1 MIFYVANLICSV
13 LLTILYI
20 SRWNKSYNTNITIIF
35 ILIPIANIGS
45 VLTEMS
51 TTFEGAMMANRISYI
66 GGCFLSFFI
75 INTIFDV
82 CELKISRLIRGG
94 IFAHCTLLYAFAFT
108 AREGSLFYEHVSYSI
123 VNGRVILEKV
133 YGPMHTFFVISV
145 IGYALVSFAA
155 ILYTGMKKKKV
166 SSHMLRL
173 LYIPQLICLITYLF
187 NKRFG
192 MEIELLYFGYTLAL
206 IVFLLIS
213 DRLRLYDVEETAAS
227 SVIKGTGTGV
237 ILIDNDRE
245 YLGSN
250 QSAKDFFPSLAS
262 QEVDVVLSDDGLKS
276 TVDSWIDGFER
287 NGTTDFSCSLGEGDD
302 KKFYKLNI
310 SHLRGNVRVHGWQI
324 TIVDETE
331 NTKYITLISNYNN
344 DLKREVNQKTHHIV
358 EMHDNLILSM
368 ATMVESRDNSTGGHI
383 KRTSEGV
390 RLLID
395 EMKKDKTFDLSE
407 EFCSDVVKAAPM
419 HDLGKIAVDDAVLR
433 KPGRFTDEEFAIMKT
448 HAAEGAKIVHEILKV
463 TDSESFKKVAENV
476 AHYHHERYDGTGYP
490 EGLSG
495 DAIPLEARIM
505 AIADVYDALVSKRV
519 YKESM
524 SFEAADK
531 IIMEGMGKH
540 FDPKLSSCYEAARP
554 HLEAYYSSID
564 K

>member
-1 MIFYVANLICSV
+1 MIFYVANLIGSV

-35 ILIPIANIGS
+35 ILIPITNIGS
-45 VLTEMS
+45 VLMEMC

-82 CELKISRLIRGG
+82 CELKISMWIRGG
-94 IFAHCTLLYAFAFT
+94 IFAHCTLLYTFAFT
-108 AREGSLFYEHVSYSI
+108 AGEGSLFYEHVSYSI
-123 VNGRVILEKV
+123 VDDRVILEKV

-173 LYIPQLICLITYLF
+173 LYIPQLICLVTYLF

-250 QSAKDFFPSLAS
+250 QAAKDFFPSLAS
-262 QEVDVVLSDDGLKS
+262 QEVDVVLSDERLKN

-463 TDSESFKKVAENV
+463 TDNESFKKVAENV

-540 FDPKLSSCYEAARP
+540 FDPKLRSCYEAARP

>member
-1 MIFYVANLICSV
+1 MIYYLVNLFISV

-20 SRWNKSYNTNITIIF
+20 SRWNKSYNTNITILF
-35 ILIPIANIGS
+35 IIIPITNIGA
-45 VLTEMS
+45 VLMEMS
-51 TTFEGAMMANRISYI
+51 TTFEGAMMANRITYL

-75 INTIFDV
+75 INGIFDV
-82 CELKISRLIRGG
+82 CELRISKWLRGA
-94 IFAHCTLLYAFAFT
+94 IFVHCTVLYAFAFT
-108 AREGSLFYEHVSYSI
+108 AKEGSLFYEHISFSI
-123 VNGRVILEKV
+123 VNGRPTLEKV

-145 IGYALVSFAA
+145 IAYAIVSFAA
-155 ILYTGMKKKKV
+155 ILYTGIQKKKV
-166 SSHMLRL
+166 SNHMLRL
-173 LYIPQLICLITYLF
+173 LYIPQLICLISYLF
-187 NKRFG
+187 NKKFG
-192 MEIELLYFGYTLAL
+192 INVELVYAGYNLAL
-206 IVFLLIS
+206 IVNLLIS

-250 QSAKDFFPSLAS
+250 QAAKAFFPSLNS
-262 QEVDVVLSDDGLKS
+262 QGVDVAISDETLKN
-276 TVDSWIDGFER
+276 TIDSWIDDYER
-287 NGTTDFSCSLGEGDD
+287 NGNTDTSRSIGEGDA
-302 KKFYKLNI
+302 KRYYKLNI

-331 NTKYITLISNYNN
+331 NTKYITLINNYNN
-344 DLKREVNQKTHHIV
+344 DLKREVNQKTNHIV
-358 EMHDNLILSM
+358 EMHNNLILSM

-390 RLLID
+390 RLLIN
-395 EMKKDKTFDLSE
+395 EMKKDSSFDLTDD
-407 EFCSDVVKAAPM
+407 FCSDVIKAAPM
-419 HDLGKIAVDDAVLR
+419 HDLGKIAVDDAILR
-433 KPGRFTDEEFAIMKT
+433 KPGRFTDGEFAIMKT

-463 TDSESFKKVAENV
+463 TDNESFKVVAENV
-476 AHYHHERYDGTGYP
+476 AHYHHERWDGTGYP

-495 DAIPLEARIM
+495 EAIPLEARIM

-524 SFEAADK
+524 SFEAADR

-540 FDPKLSSCYEAARP
+540 FDPQLESCYKSARP
-554 HLEAYYSSID
+554 HLEEYYKNIE

>member
-1 MIFYVANLICSV
+1 MIFYVANLIFSV

-20 SRWNKSYNTNITIIF
+20 SRWTKSYNTNITIIF

-45 VLTEMS
+45 VLMEMS
-51 TTFEGAMMANRISYI
+51 TTLEGAMMANRISYI
-66 GGCFLSFFI
+66 GGCYLSFFI
-75 INTIFDV
+75 ISSIFDV
-82 CELKISRLIRGG
+82 CELHISRWIRGS
-94 IFAHCTLLYAFAFT
+94 IFAHCTLLYALAFT
-108 AREGSLFYEHVSYSI
+108 AKEGSLFYKHISFSI
-123 VNGRVILEKV
+123 VDGKPVLEKV
-133 YGPMHTFFVISV
+133 YGPLHTFFVVSV
-145 IGYALVSFAA
+145 IAYAIVSFVA
-155 ILYTGMKKKKV
+155 ILYTGMQKKKV
-166 SSHMLRL
+166 SNHMLRL
-173 LYIPQLICLITYLF
+173 LYIPQLISLISYLV

-227 SVIKGTGTGV
+227 SMIKGTGTGV

-250 QSAKDFFPSLAS
+250 QAAKAFFPSLNS
-262 QEVDVVLSDDGLKS
+262 QGVDVAISDETLKN
-276 TVDSWIDGFER
+276 TIDSWIDDYER
-287 NGTTDFSCSLGEGDD
+287 NGNTDTSRSIGEGDA
-302 KKFYKLNI
+302 KRYYKLNI

-331 NTKYITLISNYNN
+331 NTKYITLINNYNN
-344 DLKREVNQKTHHIV
+344 DLKREVNQKTNHIV
-358 EMHDNLILSM
+358 EMHNNLILSM

-390 RLLID
+390 RLLIN
-395 EMKKDKTFDLSE
+395 EMKKDSSFDLTDD
-407 EFCSDVVKAAPM
+407 FCSDVIKAAPM

-463 TDSESFKKVAENV
+463 TDNESFKVVAENV
-476 AHYHHERYDGTGYP
+476 AHYHHERWDGTGYP

-495 DAIPLEARIM
+495 EAIPLEARIM

-524 SFEAADK
+524 SFEAADR

-540 FDPKLSSCYEAARP
+540 FDPQLESCYKSARP
-554 HLEAYYSSID
+554 HLEEYYKNIE